1 MSCHES
7 VVHIRSTKHTQS
19 FQELQA
25 RVTQWAESLKLRWCR
40 EEIDDVVKYLDTQ
53 YYKFGAH

>member
-1 MSCHES
+1 
-7 VVHIRSTKHTQS
+7 
-19 FQELQA
+19 
-25 RVTQWAESLKLRWCR
+25 VTQWAESLKLRWCR